1 MHTLLLVVVLLL
13 LHCQQLIAM
22 FRCQLLQKCL
32 LLLKLLLHICVHVT
46 GSSSPR
52 RRRSCRGL
60 RPGGGCR

>member
-13 LHCQQLIAM
+13 LHCQLIAM
-22 FRCQLLQKCL
+22 LRCQLLQKCL
-32 LLLKLLLHICVHVT
+32 LLLHLLLHSCVHVT
-46 GSSSPR
+46 GSSSAR